1 MRKIR
6 RLAAAVTALAL
17 TGSILTCSGVSG
29 QMRDAQVRETTIIGD
44 VSAAAGITIRFG
56 SGIGEKLSWLQ
67 SYTFGDAA
75 AQTVKYK
82 KLKYND
88 VQFEAESETYVPDLT
103 LTAAENAVDYDT
115 IEQMQELAEKAA
127 AGKLNAYDEETLALT
142 KEFFTADAQQ
152 KLQELDARLPKA
164 GSASLAAGEEAA
176 ITIKM
181 NELLRYYPIS
191 GTASFESDVNESL
204 DLTSGIFARPAE
216 GNSLWTDF
224 NRFFR
229 IPMPENESMGYR
241 VTRFSE
247 SDDTLYPEPSGW
259 TVSTKSGEDHFAF
272 AMISCAADDAIY
284 FTFDPHTENGK
295 LVDLSR
301 IPGGY
306 GIYRLPY
313 DRERKIFLGEKLE
326 MVYALD
332 PELRYVG
339 LTVSPDGRKLLLQ
352 RQECVPL
359 EPGTELY
366 RDLTVNR
373 TEQEENEVDS
383 EVFYEA
389 TLTAETIDL
398 ASRKAEETQEVL
410 RGLDS
415 INFRNGGDYLVFSD
429 GVSRL
434 CVLAYE
440 DGRYRKTLSLADL
453 QLDGGLTDETPCY
466 WILNRMAYDGE
477 RLVLAGMSYVSTE
490 ETGIG
495 GWDQD
500 RSGGVDVAVY
510 NADGLACF
518 GRLYSNLQEWTD
530 DRSFTDW
537 MERIRPNKQGQKN
550 YYTADRFNTFHART
564 SWLAIEFAQEERG

>member
-6 RLAAAVTALAL
+6 KLAAVVTALAL
-17 TGSILTCSGVSG
+17 TGNILTCGSVNG
-29 QMRDAQVRETTIIGD
+29 QMRDAQVRENTITGD
-44 VSAAAGITIRFG
+44 ASAAAGITIRFG

-75 AQTVKYK
+75 VQTVTYK

-88 VQFEAESETYVPDLT
+88 VQFEAEPETYVPDLT

-115 IEQMQELAEKAA
+115 IGRMQELAEKAA

-152 KLQELDARLPKA
+152 KLQELEKRLPKA
-164 GSASLAAGEEAA
+164 GSTSLAAGEEAA

-191 GTASFESDVNESL
+191 GTASFESDINESL
-204 DLTSGIFARPAE
+204 DLTSGIFSRPTE
-216 GNSLWTDF
+216 GDSLWTDF

-229 IPMPENESMGYR
+229 IPMLENESMGYQ

-259 TVSTKSGEDHFAF
+259 TVSAKSGKDHFAF

-313 DRERKIFLGEKLE
+313 DRERKIFLSEKLE

-332 PELRYVG
+332 PGLHYVG

-352 RQECVPL
+352 RQERVPP
-359 EPGTELY
+359 EPGREH
-366 RDLTVNR
+366 
-373 TEQEENEVDS
+373 
-383 EVFYEA
+383 YEA
-389 TLTAETIDL
+389 ILTAETIDL
-398 ASRKAEETQEVL
+398 ASRNAEETQEVL

-466 WILNRMAYDGE
+466 WILNRMAYDGK

-490 ETGIG
+490 EAGSG

-510 NADGLACF
+510 NADGLAYF